1 MILITA
7 KVKMVKVK
15 KAAKMVQVEVGD
27 VAMSNWIL
35 VDRDCQ
41 VLHGEVIYLVVRVAK
56 VSADRILLR

>member
-15 KAAKMVQVEVGD
+15 KIKMVKVED

-41 VLHGEVIYLVVRVAK
+41 VLYGEVKVGKV